1 MTPFFWIALALL
13 VLNAVPAVVS
23 FVLYLGSGD
32 DLWQERAVRFY
43 RWSVLV
49 VLITFNITIF
59 KHIVVTIIN
68 W

>member
-1 MTPFFWIALALL
+1 MTPFLWFALALL

-23 FVLYLGSGD
+23 FALYLSSGD
-32 DLWQERAVRFY
+32 DRWQERAVRFY

-49 VLITFNITIF
+49 VLTTFNITIF
-59 KHIVVTIIN
+59 KHIIVTIIN